1 MPPCLPNGAATML
14 SSNLPSLRIVIPA
27 RYASSRLPGKPLLD
41 LAGLPM
47 VVRVFR
53 RVEMALRDADIVVAT
68 DDRRIAEVL
77 ELHAIPFVMTGVA
90 HESGSDR
97 TAEVARLLSWPA
109 EDIIIN
115 VQGDEPLLPVEL
127 LQAFVA
133 FCRTCP
139 TLEMASI
146 AVPMSSHEQLAD
158 ANIVKVVMDGHD
170 NALLFSR
177 SPIPF
182 CRDRAPQEWPL
193 TDFARHVGIYAYR
206 NASLQQ
212 LTTTPICRLE
222 SLEKLEQLRALWL
235 GMKIAMMKW
244 HAAPP
249 HGVDTP
255 EDAQRVIET
264 LLKDK
269 Q

>member
-1 MPPCLPNGAATML
+1 MR
-14 SSNLPSLRIVIPA
+14 SSNSPSLRIVIPA

-53 RVEMALRDADIVVAT
+53 RVEMAIRNADIVVAT

-77 ELHAIPFVMTGVA
+77 ELHAIPFVMTDVA

-97 TAEVARLLSWPA
+97 TAEVARLLDWRA
-109 EDIIIN
+109 DDIIVN
-115 VQGDEPLLPVEL
+115 VQGDEPLLPSEL
-127 LQAFVA
+127 LQDFVA
-133 FCRTCP
+133 FCHSRP
-139 TLEMASI
+139 NLEMASVM
-146 AVPMSSHEQLAD
+146 VPLSSHAQLVD
-158 ANIVKVVMDGHD
+158 ANIVKVVVDRHD

-182 CRDRAPQEWPL
+182 CRDCSPQEWPL
-193 TDFARHVGIYAYR
+193 HEFSRHVGIYAYR

-212 LTTTPICRLE
+212 LTASPVCRLE
-222 SLEKLEQLRALWL
+222 SLEKLEQLRALWM
-235 GMKIAMMKW
+235 GMKIGMMKW

-255 EDAQRVIET
+255 EDAQRVIES

>member
-1 MPPCLPNGAATML
+1 MH
-14 SSNLPSLRIVIPA
+14 SSNLPTLRIVIPA
-27 RYASSRLPGKPLLD
+27 RYASSRLSGKPLVD

-53 RVEMALRDADIVVAT
+53 RVEMALSDTDIVVAT
-68 DDRRIAEVL
+68 DDLRIADVL
-77 ELHAIPFVMTGVA
+77 KQHAIPFAMTDA
-90 HESGSDR
+90 THESGSDR
-97 TAEVARLLSWPA
+97 TAEVARLLGWSA
-109 EDIIIN
+109 DDIIVN

-127 LQAFVA
+127 LQAFVT

-139 TLEMASI
+139 SLEMASV
-146 AVPMSSHEQLAD
+146 AVPLSAHEQLAD
-158 ANIVKVVMDGHD
+158 ANIVKVVMDQHD

-182 CRDRAPQEWPL
+182 CRDLVPREWPL
-193 TDFARHVGIYAYR
+193 ADFARHVGIYAYR
-206 NASLQQ
+206 NASLQR
-212 LTTTPICRLE
+212 LTATPVCRLE

-255 EDAQRVIET
+255 EDVQRVIET

>member
-1 MPPCLPNGAATML
+1 MHSSKPPT
-14 SSNLPSLRIVIPA
+14 LRVAIPA
-27 RYASSRLPGKPLLD
+27 RYASSRLPGKPLVD
-41 LAGLPM
+41 LAGQPM

-53 RVEMALRDADIVVAT
+53 RVEMALVNADIVVAT
-68 DDRRIAEVL
+68 DDPRIAEVL
-77 ELHAIPFVMTGVA
+77 EQYAIPFVMTDAA

-97 TAEVARLLSWPA
+97 TAEVARLLDWPA
-109 EDIIIN
+109 DDIIVN

-133 FCRTCP
+133 FCRARP
-139 TLEMASI
+139 TLEIASV
-146 AVPMSSHEQLAD
+146 AVPLSGHEQLAD
-158 ANIVKVVMDGHD
+158 ANIVKVVVDRHD

-182 CRDRAPQEWPL
+182 CRDRAFQKWPL
-193 TDFARHVGIYAYR
+193 ADFSRHVGIYAYR
-206 NASLQQ
+206 NASLQR
-212 LTTTPICRLE
+212 LTSTPVCRLE
-222 SLEKLEQLRALWL
+222 QLEQLEQLRALWL
-235 GMKIAMMKW
+235 GMRIGMMKW

-255 EDAQRVIET
+255 DDVRRVIET
-264 LLKDK
+264 LLKSK